1 MSLLTERRGKSGFRS
16 YKHFAPPE
24 QEQSDPEQNNQI
36 RSKSNGN
43 QIMDSIIKD
52 IRYGV
57 RGLWKHPGFTAIV
70 VITLALGIGASTAI
84 FSVVDSVLLRRL
96 PYRTAERIVAI
107 QELDPNGKRG
117 QSTSANFLDWRA
129 QNTVFE
135 QLAAIKSTTTNLA
148 LSDHAERIELAQTN
162 ANFFDV
168 FGITPQHGRLFIP
181 QDEQAGHEP
190 VVVVSN
196 ALWQR
201 RFGSDPS
208 LIGKPITLDGRNFTV
223 IGVAPP
229 GFQYPGKTELWLP
242 PLRLAPELYP
252 DQDVAQSRR
261 MGYLAVVGLLKPGV
275 SLQQATGEMET
286 ITARLRKQYPDTNN
300 RRFNRV
306 VSLHEDVVGDTNQLL
321 WLLLGAV
328 TFVLLIRCA
337 NVANLLLAS
346 GASRH
351 KEMAIRAAL
360 GASRLRV
367 VRQLFTESTILAL
380 TGGAFGLLV
389 AFWGLAAI
397 TKLLP
402 ADFPR
407 LNEIHLDLR
416 VLGFTFAAS
425 MLTGI
430 LFGLAPAL
438 QVSRSD
444 VQDAIRETGRG
455 TSGSRRQS
463 RFRQALIVVEVA
475 LSVVLL
481 AGAGLLFRSF
491 LRLQSVDTGFVS
503 QQVLTARLTPSGT
516 NYVNDGDYAKFY
528 KQVIEKVSA
537 VPGVQDVGLINTLPL
552 YKGPTSGFRVE
563 GRPVTTPDKWP
574 SANYRVVSANYFRA
588 MGIPVLQGRVY
599 TDRDDE
605 NGQRVMIVN
614 QKLAHEI
621 FPGEDPVGKRIT
633 FGGTDANGQARWFE
647 IVGVVANVRSL
658 ELREEPGAELYF
670 SALQDFWPDMSLVVR
685 SSVEP
690 ESLAGAVRKVVNEVD
705 RSVPVAHVKTMDHVV
720 SESITQPRFN
730 LFLLALFGAVAMVLS
745 AAGIYGVTAYTVTQ
759 RTHELGI
766 RIALG
771 AQVSD
776 VLKMILSQGMAVIGV
791 GLVVGLAAAFALMRL
806 LRSLLFGVGENDP
819 LTFAAITLVLVLV
832 ALLACYIPARRAT
845 KVDPLVALRAE

>member
-1 MSLLTERRGKSGFRS
+1 
-16 YKHFAPPE
+16 
-24 QEQSDPEQNNQI
+24 
-36 RSKSNGN
+36 
-43 QIMDSIIKD
+43 MDSIIKD

-57 RGLWKHPGFTAIV
+57 RGLLKHPGFTAIV

-135 QLAAIKSTTTNLA
+135 HLAAIKTTTTNLA
-148 LSDHAERIELAQTN
+148 LSDHAERIETAQTN

-168 FGITPQHGRLFIP
+168 FGATPQYGRFFIP
-181 QDEQAGHEP
+181 QDEQAGHDP

-208 LIGKPITLDGRNFTV
+208 LVGRPITLDGRNYMV
-223 IGVAPP
+223 IGIAPP
-229 GFQYPGKTELWLP
+229 GFQFPDKTELWLP
-242 PLRLAPELYP
+242 PLRLVPELYP
-252 DQDVAQSRR
+252 GQDVTQTRR
-261 MGYLAVVGLLKPGV
+261 MGYLAVVALLKRGV
-275 SLQQATGEMET
+275 SLQQAAGEMET
-286 ITARLRKQYPDTNN
+286 ITARLRQQYPDTNN

-306 VSLHEDVVGDTNQLL
+306 VSLHEHLVGDTNKLL

-328 TFVLLIRCA
+328 TFVLLIGCA

-346 GASRH
+346 GASRQ

-360 GASRLRV
+360 GASRWRV
-367 VRQLFTESTILAL
+367 IRQLFTESTILAL
-380 TGGAFGLLV
+380 AGGAVGLLI

-397 TKLLP
+397 TQLLP
-402 ADFPR
+402 TEFPR
-407 LNEIHLDLR
+407 LNEIQIDLR
-416 VLGFTFAAS
+416 VLGFTFGAS
-425 MLTGI
+425 VLTGI
-430 LFGLAPAL
+430 LFGLAPAF
-438 QVSRSD
+438 QGSRSD
-444 VQDAIRETGRG
+444 VQEAIRETGRG

-491 LRLQSVDTGFVS
+491 VRLQSVNAGFVS
-503 QQVLTARLTPSGT
+503 QHVLTARLTPSGT
-516 NYVNDGDYAKFY
+516 HYANNSDYRKFY
-528 KQVIEKVSA
+528 NQVIEKIGA

-574 SANYRVVSANYFRA
+574 SVNYRVVSPNYFRA
-588 MGIPVLQGRVY
+588 MGIPVMQGRAY

-605 NGQRVMIVN
+605 NSPLVMMVN
-614 QKLAHEI
+614 EQLVDQI
-621 FPGEDPVGKRIT
+621 FPGENPVGKRIT
-633 FGGTDANGQARWFE
+633 FGGTDANGQPRWFE

-658 ELREEPGAELYF
+658 ELREEPIAELYF
-670 SALQDFWPDMSLVVR
+670 SFGQDLWPAMSLVVR
-685 SSVEP
+685 STVEP
-690 ESLAGAVRKVVNEVD
+690 SSLATSVRQVVNEVD
-705 RSVPVAHVKTMDHVV
+705 RSVPVADVKTMDHIV

-730 LFLLALFGAVAMVLS
+730 LFLLGLFSAVAMVLS

-771 AQVSD
+771 AQMSD
-776 VLKMILSQGMAVIGV
+776 VLKMILGQGMAVIGI
-791 GLVVGLAAAFALMRL
+791 GLVLGLAAAFALTRL

-819 LTFAAITLVLVLV
+819 LTFVAITFVLVLV
-832 ALLACYIPARRAT
+832 ALVASYIPARRAT
-845 KVDPLVALRAE
+845 KVDPLTALRTE

>member
-1 MSLLTERRGKSGFRS
+1 
-16 YKHFAPPE
+16 
-24 QEQSDPEQNNQI
+24 
-36 RSKSNGN
+36 
-43 QIMDSIIKD
+43 MDSIIKD

-57 RGLWKHPGFTAIV
+57 RGLLKHPGFTAIV

-107 QELDPNGKRG
+107 QELNPEGKRG

-129 QNTVFE
+129 QQTVFE
-135 QLAAIKSTTTNLA
+135 HLTAIKTTTTNLG

-162 ANFFDV
+162 ADFFDV
-168 FGITPQHGRLFIP
+168 FGITPQYGRLFIP

-190 VVVVSN
+190 VVVMSN

-208 LIGKPITLDGRNFTV
+208 LVGKSITLDGKNYNV
-223 IGVAPP
+223 IGIAPP
-229 GFQYPGKTELWLP
+229 GFQYPDKTELWLP
-242 PLRLAPELYP
+242 PLKLVPELYP
-252 DQDVAQSRR
+252 GQDVTQTRR
-261 MGYLAVVGLLKPGV
+261 MGYLWVVALLKPGV
-275 SLQQATGEMET
+275 SVQQAASEMET
-286 ITARLRKQYPDTNN
+286 ITARLRQQYPDTNN
-300 RRFNRV
+300 KRFNRV
-306 VSLHEDVVGDTNQLL
+306 VSLHEHLVGDTNKLL

-328 TFVLLIRCA
+328 TFVLLIGCA

-346 GASRH
+346 GASRQ

-360 GASRLRV
+360 GASRWRV
-367 VRQLFTESTILAL
+367 IRQLFTESTILAL
-380 TGGAFGLLV
+380 TGGAVGLLI

-407 LNEIHLDLR
+407 LSEIHMDLR

-430 LFGLAPAL
+430 LFGLAPAF
-438 QVSRSD
+438 QISRSD
-444 VQDAIRETGRG
+444 VQEAIRETGRG
-455 TSGSRRQS
+455 ASGSRRQS
-463 RFRQALIVVEVA
+463 RFRQALIVAEVA

-503 QQVLTARLTPSGT
+503 QQVLTARLTPSGP
-516 NYVNDGDYAKFY
+516 NYANDADFVKFY
-528 KQVIEKVSA
+528 NQVIEKVSA
-537 VPGVQDVGLINTLPL
+537 VPGVQDVGIINTLPL

-574 SANYRVVSANYFRA
+574 SVNYRVVSPNYFRA
-588 MGIPVLQGRVY
+588 MGIPVLQGRAY
-599 TDRDDE
+599 SDRDNE
-605 NGQRVMIVN
+605 NAPLVMMVN
-614 QKLAHEI
+614 QQLAREI
-621 FPGEDPVGKRIT
+621 FPDENPVGKRIT
-633 FGGTDANGQARWFE
+633 FGGTGADGQPRWFE
-647 IVGVVANVRSL
+647 IVGVVANVRSD
-658 ELREEPGAELYF
+658 ELREAPVAELYF
-670 SALQDFWPDMSLVVR
+670 SSQQDLWPAMSLVVR

-690 ESLAGAVRKVVNEVD
+690 SSLSASVRQAVNEVD
-705 RSVPVAHVKTMDHVV
+705 RSVPVADVKTMEHIV

-730 LFLLALFGAVAMVLS
+730 LFLLGLFSAVAMVLS

-771 AQVSD
+771 AQVTD
-776 VLKMILSQGMAVIGV
+776 VLKMVLGQGMAVIGV
-791 GLVVGLAAAFALMRL
+791 GLLLGLVAAFGLVRF

-819 LTFAAITLVLVLV
+819 LTFVAITVVLMLV
-832 ALLACYIPARRAT
+832 ALIACYIPARRAT
-845 KVDPLVALRAE
+845 KVDPLVALRTE

>member
-1 MSLLTERRGKSGFRS
+1 
-16 YKHFAPPE
+16 
-24 QEQSDPEQNNQI
+24 
-36 RSKSNGN
+36 
-43 QIMDSIIKD
+43 MDSIIKD

-57 RGLWKHPGFTAIV
+57 RGLLKHPGFTAIV

-84 FSVVDSVLLRRL
+84 FSVVNSVVLRRL

-107 QELDPNGKRG
+107 QEHDPNGKRG
-117 QSTSANFLDWRA
+117 QSTSANFYDWRQ

-135 QLAAIKSTTTNLA
+135 HLSAIKITTTNLA
-148 LSDHAERIELAQTN
+148 LSDHAERIDLAQTN
-162 ANFFDV
+162 ADFFDI
-168 FGITPQHGRLFIP
+168 FGITPQYGRLFIP

-208 LIGKPITLDGRNFTV
+208 LVGKSITLDGRNYNV
-223 IGVAPP
+223 VGIAPP
-229 GFQYPGKTELWLP
+229 GFQYPDKTELWLP
-242 PLRLAPELYP
+242 PLRLVPELYP
-252 DQDVAQSRR
+252 NQDVTQTRR
-261 MGYLAVVGLLKPGV
+261 MGYLTVVALLKPGV
-275 SLQQATGEMET
+275 SLQQAAGEMET
-286 ITARLRKQYPDTNN
+286 ITARLRQQYPDSNN
-300 RRFNRV
+300 KRFNRV
-306 VSLHEDVVGDTNQLL
+306 VSLHEHLVGDTNKLL

-328 TFVLLIRCA
+328 TFVLLIGCA

-360 GASRLRV
+360 GASRWRV
-367 VRQLFTESTILAL
+367 IRQLFTESTILAL
-380 TGGAFGLLV
+380 TGGVVGLLI

-402 ADFPR
+402 TDFPR
-407 LNEIHLDLR
+407 LNEIHIDLR

-430 LFGLAPAL
+430 LFGLVPAL
-438 QVSRSD
+438 QVSRPD
-444 VQDAIRETGRG
+444 VQEAIRETGRG

-491 LRLQSVDTGFVS
+491 VRLQSVDAGFVS

-516 NYVNDGDYAKFY
+516 NYVNNADFAKFY
-528 KQVIEKVSA
+528 NGVIEKVGA
-537 VPGVQDVGLINTLPL
+537 IPGVQDAGLINTLPL
-552 YKGPTSGFRVE
+552 FKGPTSGFRVE
-563 GRPVTTPDKWP
+563 GRPVITPDKWP
-574 SANYRVVSANYFRA
+574 SVNYRVVSPDYFRA
-588 MGIPVLQGRVY
+588 MGIPVLQGRTY
-599 TDRDDE
+599 TDRDNE
-605 NGQRVMIVN
+605 NAPPVMMVN
-614 QKLAHEI
+614 QQLAREI
-621 FPGEDPVGKRIT
+621 FPDENPVGKRIT
-633 FGGTDANGQARWFE
+633 FGNTNTDGQPTWFE

-658 ELREEPGAELYF
+658 ELREEPTAELYF
-670 SALQDFWPDMSLVVR
+670 SSQQDPWPAMSLVVR

-690 ESLAGAVRKVVNEVD
+690 SSLSASVRQAVNEVD
-705 RSVPVAHVKTMDHVV
+705 RSVPVADVKTMDHVV

-730 LFLLALFGAVAMVLS
+730 LFLLGLFSAVAMLLS

-771 AQVSD
+771 AQVGD
-776 VLKMILSQGMAVIGV
+776 VLKMILGQGMAVIGI
-791 GLVVGLAAAFALMRL
+791 GLVAGLAAAFGLMRL

-819 LTFAAITLVLVLV
+819 LTFAAITGVLVLV
-832 ALLACYIPARRAT
+832 ALIACYIPARRAT